1 MQLTKQIRFIREAFK
16 KALEMSN
23 QKKQKIMIKGRKV
36 NGKVVTNYLFL
47 IPRNKNRVII
57 KRDLHLYLCFKGRK
71 ENGKVKTKYFNI
83 GCWRNGRVHVA

>member
-1 MQLTKQIRFIREAFK
+1 
-16 KALEMSN
+16 MSN
-23 QKKQKIMIKGRKV
+23 LKKQKFMVKGREV

-47 IPRNKNRVII
+47 IPQNKNRVII
-57 KRDLHLYLCFKGRK
+57 RRDLHLYLRFKGRK